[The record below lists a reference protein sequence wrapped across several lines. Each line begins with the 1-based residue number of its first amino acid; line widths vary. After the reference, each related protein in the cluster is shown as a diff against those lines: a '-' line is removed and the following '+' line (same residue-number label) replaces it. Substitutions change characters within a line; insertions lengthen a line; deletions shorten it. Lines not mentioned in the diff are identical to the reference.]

1 MAGQGSLCQQ
11 VQSARWIIIASR
23 LRSILIFAGLLF
35 APASAFAQPEAQT
48 ELAPVSAI
56 RIQHATDSIAFTPD
70 ATIEFSAQVESFT
83 EHASRRL
90 VLGASLLRAG
100 DGEVAETNR
109 QIVPVD
115 SDGNC
120 GPFVFKFTAPKQ
132 LGVYEVRL
140 DLTNDDEKIWDRF
153 RKAKPPIAQLG
164 RPIFVVR
171 AESDETGERSTQPLR
186 PVLVHLPNLDWIE
199 TFIALKPY
207 QPSSVDDFLTSC
219 DPLTKRAL
227 KLWSASRRLA
237 NFIETNGFTGALVT
251 ADHDKT
257 AGLQQTDA
265 NVFPFETADID
276 GRRDLDLLLAVM
288 RNHSI
293 DAQRLPGETVS
304 TIDLRPSGF
313 EAQFAKGESEFA
325 KGESQLQQ
333 NFGMLAYRVELA
345 VGSALHR
352 ADPEIL
358 AIELDLDDGPLS
370 KTAQQM
376 LRTISVTPT
385 HQLKLVPPDDPA
397 NATVRVRA
405 GTDNDHGYVSILNRT
420 PWDSE
425 VDLEFTA
432 AMKWAAVGQ
441 SGSTQDIL
449 RQSEVRPSHIRATLL
464 PGQFVLLRTEAIA
477 NDVSVRSWSS
487 SIGGGSKQIEKIK
500 LDVTSIVERIG
511 LLSDMEA
518 SNSLSNG
525 GFEQSGGIGL
535 VGWMH
540 AQHPPGCVK
549 IDDKESIEGKHSVL
563 LTTDPALS
571 ARTWIVSET
580 IESPESGR
588 LAVSLATR
596 AERSEERP
604 AHQMRI
610 SIEATSN
617 GEPVRHSAD
626 FEVPRNG
633 QWGSRQIVLE
643 TDAVAKQNVESLR
656 LTVDSLSG
664 GRVWLDDVRIHH
676 WFPTSKEREELQSLA
691 FLAVQGLQNGNLTP
705 SSQLLQNRW
714 ARYLLA
720 RGPSKS
726 VMPTVEAAQP
736 ETQPGVAERIR
747 SWLPRPLRF

>member
-11 VQSARWIIIASR
+11 VQSARWIRIASS

-35 APASAFAQPEAQT
+35 APASAIAQPEAQT
-48 ELAPVSAI
+48 ELAPVSTI
-56 RIQHATDSIAFTPD
+56 RIQHLTDSIVFTPD
-70 ATIEFSAQVESFT
+70 AAIEFTAHVDSFT
-83 EHASRRL
+83 QHASRRL
-90 VLGASLLRAG
+90 VLRASLLRAG
-100 DGEVAETNR
+100 DGEVAATNR

-171 AESDETGERSTQPLR
+171 AESDETGERPTQPLR

-207 QPSSVDDFLTSC
+207 QPSSDDEFLTSC

-227 KLWSASRRLA
+227 KLWSASRRLSD
-237 NFIETNGFTGALVT
+237 FIESNGLTGALMT
-251 ADHDKT
+251 ADKDKT
-257 AGLQQTDA
+257 AWLQQTDA
-265 NVFPFETADID
+265 NVFPFEAADID

-293 DAQRLPGETVS
+293 DVQRLPEETVS
-304 TIDLRPSGF
+304 TIDLKTSGF
-313 EAQFAKGESEFA
+313 ETQFAKGESQF
-325 KGESQLQQ
+325 QQ
-333 NFGMLAYRVELA
+333 NVGILAYRAELA
-345 VGSALHR
+345 VGSALDR
-352 ADPEIL
+352 EDPEIL

-370 KTAQQM
+370 KTAEEM
-376 LRTISVTPT
+376 LRTISATPT

-397 NATVRVRA
+397 NETVRVRA
-405 GTDNDHGYVSILNRT
+405 GTDNGHGYVSILNRT

-425 VDLEFTA
+425 VDLEFTST
-432 AMKWAAVGQ
+432 MKWAAVGQ
-441 SGSTQDIL
+441 SGSTQDVL
-449 RQSEVRPSHIRATLL
+449 RQSEVRPSHVRATLL

-477 NDVSVRSWSS
+477 NEVSVRSWSS
-487 SIGGGSKQIEKIK
+487 SIGGGSQQIEKIK
-500 LDVTSIVERIG
+500 RDVTSIVERIG
-511 LLSDMEA
+511 LLSDMEP

-588 LAVSLATR
+588 LAVSLVTR

-643 TDAVAKQNVESLR
+643 TDRVAKQNVESLR

-705 SSQLLQNRW
+705 SSRLLQNRW